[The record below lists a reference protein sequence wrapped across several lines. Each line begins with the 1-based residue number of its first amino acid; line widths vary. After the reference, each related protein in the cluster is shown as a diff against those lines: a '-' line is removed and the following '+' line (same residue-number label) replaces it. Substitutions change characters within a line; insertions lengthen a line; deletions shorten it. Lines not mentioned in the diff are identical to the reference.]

1 MSAEKENLVPQK
13 GQAVAIELPP
23 NPGYGAAELKI
34 WISKYTLRAYIITA
48 ATILLIVFLYLGRV
62 KYGGE
67 AQQEVLVAP
76 IVKIDITD
84 LPPPSMNEAELLE
97 PPPTTEIIHSGPA
110 ARAGTPI
117 AVPDAQITPEMQQFA
132 QLDVLDKASSV
143 GGTGEGI
150 DNWGDNIDWDGSRNK
165 VAIKQ
170 EEEPAIDDFIPVE
183 KEPEVDLA
191 KLQKLVAYPDIA
203 RRAGI
208 EGRVGLRILV
218 GADGNVRRKAI
229 EYSDNEMLNQAAL
242 DAVDK
247 YGRFVPAIQNGEPI
261 MVWVSIPIVFRLR

>member
-34 WISKYTLRAYIITA
+34 WINKYTFRAYLITA

-67 AQQEVLVAP
+67 AQQEVLMAP

-84 LPPPSMNEAELLE
+84 LPPPSMDAAEAAP
-97 PPPTTEIIHSGPA
+97 PPPTTEIIHTGPA
-110 ARAGTPI
+110 ARAGTPV
-117 AVPDAQITPEMQQFA
+117 AVPDAQITPEMQEFA
-132 QLDVLDKASSV
+132 KADELARASAI
-143 GGTGEGI
+143 GGTGE
-150 DNWGDNIDWDGSRNK
+150 DLGDFATGIDWDKSGK
-165 VAIKQ
+165 VDIKQ

-191 KLQKLVAYPDIA
+191 KLQRLVTYPDIA

-218 GADGNVRRKAI
+218 GADGQVRRKAI

-242 DAVDK
+242 DAIEK